1 MTTHTMDKKLN
12 ALKEFFA
19 ENKKVALAFSGGVDS
34 SCLLYAA
41 KENGCDIH
49 PYFIKTKFQPE
60 FELEDAKRIAGEMGI
75 ELKVV
80 EYDILSEND
89 VRANGKDRCYY
100 CKSALFGAIKGAA
113 HSAGLEVIIDGTNA
127 SDDYSDRPGMRALEE
142 MSILSPLRLCGFEKQ
157 EIRELCKKAGL
168 FIWDKP
174 AYACLATR
182 IPTGETIT
190 AEALGKVEKAEDYM
204 ASLGFSDFRVRYF
217 NGAAKV
223 QLKKEQLEK
232 AILLREKILGNLSE
246 YFDDVLLDFKIR

>member
-1 MTTHTMDKKLN
+1 MTINAIDKKLN
-12 ALKEFFA
+12 ALRDFFT

-34 SCLLYAA
+34 SYLLYAA

-60 FELEDAKRIAGEMGI
+60 FELEDAKRLAGEMDI
-75 ELKVV
+75 ELEIV
-80 EYDILSEND
+80 EYDILSQLD
-89 VRANGKDRCYY
+89 VRLNAKDRCYY
-100 CKSALFGAIKGAA
+100 CKSALFGAIKDAA
-113 HSAGLEVIIDGTNA
+113 HSAGIDVIIDGTNA

-142 MSILSPLRLCGFEKQ
+142 MGIRSPLRMCGFEKQ

-190 AEALGKVEKAEDYM
+190 AEALGKVEKAEDYL

-217 NGAAKV
+217 KGAAKI
-223 QLKKEQLEK
+223 QLKKEQFEK
-232 AILLREKILGNLSE
+232 AILLREKILDNLSL
-246 YFDDVLLDFKIR
+246 YFGDVLLDFKSR